1 MPVSTFSR
9 TGSGPL
15 ARPGRPPAPVSFAV
29 LALWVAGAGVLCL
42 GLTAV
47 AVAVIPVGPAGR
59 AIIALVGIV
68 VTIAAMG
75 VTSSRITDRAIR
87 AEYGDDPTGAV
98 GDDGRPGTD
107 GLG

>member
-1 MPVSTFSR
+1 M
-9 TGSGPL
+9 
-15 ARPGRPPAPVSFAV
+15 SFAV

-87 AEYGDDPTGAV
+87 AEYGDDPSAVV
-98 GDDGRPGTD
+98 GDDGRPGPD